1 MEHLVN
7 TPIFFCTESHNET
20 NSPASRLSK
29 NTLGNTFLQREQRTS
44 VEKYGKLK
52 KTKKTINIYVVF
64 IKEIDPCERWYK
76 IG

>member
-52 KTKKTINIYVVF
+52 KKINIYVVF
-64 IKEIDPCERWYK
+64 IKKIDPCERWYK

>member
-52 KTKKTINIYVVF
+52 KTINIYVVF
-64 IKEIDPCERWYK
+64 IKKIDPCERWYK

>member
-29 NTLGNTFLQREQRTS
+29 NTLENTFLQREQRTS

-52 KTKKTINIYVVF
+52 KTINIYVVF
-64 IKEIDPCERWYK
+64 IKKIDPCERWYK